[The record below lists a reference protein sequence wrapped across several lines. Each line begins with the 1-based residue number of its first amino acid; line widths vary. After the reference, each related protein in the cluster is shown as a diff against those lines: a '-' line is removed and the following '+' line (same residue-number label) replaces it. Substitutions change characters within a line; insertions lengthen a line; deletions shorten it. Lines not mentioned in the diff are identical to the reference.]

1 MGEVEITAAVIA
13 VTGILTLVLW
23 GGFIKTGD
31 NASGDHV

>member
-23 GGFIKTGD
+23 GAFIKTGD
-31 NASGDHV
+31 NSSGDHV